1 MKIPDQI
8 KIFEDL
14 IDLEQTSKTEFTG
27 ISPKYQWGR
36 VYGGQV
42 VAQGLAAAQ
51 NTVSIDLKVHSI
63 HAYFIRGGNSDES
76 ITYQVDCLRDGKS
89 FATRRVVA
97 TQSDG
102 AILNLS
108 ASFQLVE
115 EGPDVDEK
123 LSNWLRRDA
132 MLIQP
137 VSGET
142 RSIEIEWDDGSV
154 ETPEDP
160 NIFEFSTSPGWFF
173 DSSSSLHLIGTATL
187 DLLEK
192 RVGKGSG
199 DVRRFRPNIVAQTDE
214 PFEEN
219 NWVGKDLLIGSTEI
233 HVKKR
238 TDRCIVITR
247 AFDKYESSRATLRY
261 LAEIMI
267 VKLG

>member
-1 MKIPDQI
+1 MALTTLGRKMSVKQLWRYPVKSLQGEQLDSTELSDAIPGDRVWGI
-8 KIFEDL
+8 
-14 IDLEQTSKTEFTG
+14 IDLETN
-27 ISPKYQWGR
+27 
-36 VYGGQV
+36 
-42 VAQGLAAAQ
+42 L
-51 NTVSIDLKVHSI
+51 L
-63 HAYFIRGGNSDES
+63 
-76 ITYQVDCLRDGKS
+76 
-89 FATRRVVA
+89 
-97 TQSDG
+97 
-102 AILNLS
+102 LS
-108 ASFQLVE
+108 AKRVPKLL
-115 EGPDVDEK
+115 EGHARIIGDHCIITIGRNEISSQEPNVDEK
-123 LSNWLRRDA
+123 LSNWLGRDA

-247 AFDKYESSRATLRY
+247 AFDNYESSRATLRY
-261 LAEIMI
+261 LAENHDREAGISMNP
-267 VKLG
+267 VKAGLISVGDQIEIC